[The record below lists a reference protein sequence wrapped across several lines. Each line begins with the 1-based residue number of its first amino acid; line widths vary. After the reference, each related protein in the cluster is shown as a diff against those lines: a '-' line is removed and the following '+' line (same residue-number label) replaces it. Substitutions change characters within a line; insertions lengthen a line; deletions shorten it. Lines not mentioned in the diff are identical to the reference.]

1 MGGKE
6 DVEINGMYKPE
17 DYANLPVDKET
28 KDLFEYITRFKPVT
42 LELETKL
49 RAFIP
54 EYIPAVGEVDAFL
67 KIPKPDASPETLGL
81 IDLDEPK
88 LNQSKKAKLDLI
100 FRDVHK
106 KKNPNF

>member
-1 MGGKE
+1 
-6 DVEINGMYKPE
+6 
-17 DYANLPVDKET
+17 
-28 KDLFEYITRFKPVT
+28 VT

-67 KIPKPDASPETLGL
+67 KIPKPDAQPETLGL

-100 FRDVHK
+100 FQDIHK
-106 KKNPNF
+106 KKNPNFQSKIHSIINADKNPKEIASWINDVNEN

>member
-1 MGGKE
+1 
-6 DVEINGMYKPE
+6 
-17 DYANLPVDKET
+17 
-28 KDLFEYITRFKPVT
+28 VT

-100 FRDVHK
+100 F
-106 KKNPNF
+106 